1 MRPSP
6 AVLLPLLFVLLSCEV
21 PQDQDWYE
29 RPESG
34 ITYHRQPPQGTDTIP
49 VTILFEEAPA
59 PGGGTEVLFKTNDP
73 AYLNPAGHAEWKIM
87 DTSTSATASATVC
100 RRRGSGT
107 AGQGLIFAV
116 RSKGGSFYFLA
127 VMVNTK
133 QQYTIA
139 KYLAGKKTVIQ
150 DWKSSRLL
158 QSGYGVKN
166 TIRVSASGGDISVYL
181 NGSLETTFRDTA
193 SGGVPALSTGG
204 HGYIVEIAPNE
215 RLPSGSVEVAFTE

>member
-1 MRPSP
+1 MRPSH
-6 AVLLPLLFVLLSCEV
+6 AALLPFLFLLLSCEV

-34 ITYHRQPPQGTDTIP
+34 VTYRSQGSRRDDPPPST
-49 VTILFEEAPA
+49 VLFEEVPA
-59 PGGGTEVLFKTNDP
+59 PGGDTEVLFRTSDP

-87 DTSTSATASATVC
+87 DTSTSSTASATVC
-100 RRRGSGT
+100 RRQGSGT

-150 DWKSSRLL
+150 DWKSSGLL
-158 QSGYGVKN
+158 QSGYGVRN

-193 SGGVPALSTGG
+193 SGGIPALSTGG